1 VLDGR
6 ALGWYNLNM
15 RGPLSGP
22 KLSFLDTILC
32 ISDEFLMP
40 AAATKAQ
47 QSLEKVQY
55 SSTHGIRSYVQE
67 IQTLSNHVFMP
78 IDEYTL

>member
-1 VLDGR
+1 
-6 ALGWYNLNM
+6 M

-22 KLSFLDTILC
+22 KLSFLDMILC
-32 ISDEFLMP
+32 ISNEFLTP

-47 QSLEKVQY
+47 QSLKKVQY
-55 SSTHGIRSYVQE
+55 SSTHRIGSYIRE

-78 IDEYTL
+78 INEYTLQ